1 MEIKNPPLVLFRLEF
16 QFSNKIQPT
25 LQELTEFYQSI
36 SEQYPNPLRFS
47 LIPLS
52 QSDSF
57 PLQIGPYR
65 FISENKK
72 KTLELFADSLIF
84 VFNEYKSWDKEQP
97 IIIDILGKFIKIF
110 GIIKINRCILTFVD
124 EFKFLSANFA
134 LSQYFTLTINNPSNW
149 TIDYRDFVLGI
160 KLSSEIDEKIIIRL
174 IGIKPENNN
183 EYQFRLEQLIINE
196 KSIEANNLSL
206 ISEML
211 NNNHKK
217 LIEIFSRSI
226 TEETKTIIGLR

>member
-1 MEIKNPPLVLFRLEF
+1 
-16 QFSNKIQPT
+16 
-25 LQELTEFYQSI
+25 
-36 SEQYPNPLRFS
+36 
-47 LIPLS
+47 
-52 QSDSF
+52 
-57 PLQIGPYR
+57 
-65 FISENKK
+65 
-72 KTLELFADSLIF
+72 
-84 VFNEYKSWDKEQP
+84 
-97 IIIDILGKFIKIF
+97 
-110 GIIKINRCILTFVD
+110 
-124 EFKFLSANFA
+124 
-134 LSQYFTLTINNPSNW
+134 
-149 TIDYRDFVLGI
+149 
-160 KLSSEIDEKIIIRL
+160 LSSEIDEKIIIRL